1 MVKIFT
7 TTQDDI
13 VEENRPHLSIIAR
26 EKEITYE
33 ELRNECCVPTP
44 PGMALGRNVMF
55 DDDLKTLEAEGY
67 INRTDDLITYI
78 RR

>member
-1 MVKIFT
+1 MRISKPYNAT
-7 TTQDDI
+7 L
-13 VEENRPHLSIIAR
+13 LSIIAR
-26 EKEITYE
+26 KKEITYE
-33 ELRNECCVPTP
+33 ELQNEYCVPTP
-44 PGMALGRNVMF
+44 PGMVLGRNVMF